1 MRELTKSMLSFS
13 LAMPLFGMKQ
23 MMSMAMPQDA
33 SRPWGHAEEGFDAVT
48 AAAQRQLDGAWASA
62 WKTGDQLQRQ
72 MVDLMFCAFSGDAW
86 NPNRWL
92 RMTSDVMQGGVSAAR
107 QAACGCGTPGCQGGH
122 ATAAGTAPPAGG
134 FAGPPSGT
142 SGGR

>member
-13 LAMPLFGMKQ
+13 WAMPLFGMRQ
-23 MMSMAMPQDA
+23 MMSMTMPQDA
-33 SRPWGHAEEGFDAVT
+33 SRPWGHAEDGFDAVT
-48 AAAQRQLDGAWASA
+48 GVAQRQLDGAWASA

-72 MVDLMFCAFSGDAW
+72 MVDLMFGVFSGDAW

-92 RMTSDVMQGGVSAAR
+92 QMTSDMMQGGMGAVR
-107 QAACGCGTPGCQGGH
+107 QAASGCGCGDAGCTQAG
-122 ATAAGTAPPAGG
+122 GTAPGAGG
-134 FAGPPSGT
+134 FAGPPSGS

>member
-13 LAMPLFGMKQ
+13 WAMPLFGMKQ

-33 SRPWGHAEEGFDAVT
+33 SRPWGQAEEGFEALT
-48 AAAQRQLDGAWASA
+48 GAAQRQLDGAWGSA
-62 WKTGDQLQRQ
+62 WKSGDQLQRQ
-72 MVDLMFCAFSGDAW
+72 MVDLMFGMFSGEAW

-92 RMTSDVMQGGVSAAR
+92 QMTSDMMQGGMGAAR
-107 QAACGCGTPGCQGGH
+107 QAASGCGCGGGE
-122 ATAAGTAPPAGG
+122 APAAGG
-134 FAGPPSGT
+134 FAGPPAGS